1 MVNMVIMPYEL
12 NLSLQEYF
20 YYQDC
25 PMKFRIHRILNP
37 IPYQSAFQSQEY
49 SIEHY
54 RLRGY
59 PDHIIEG
66 IELHI
71 FFKNFYEQYYLSITN
86 NRVPIFKKNKTKKRM
101 FWLKQRERYQ
111 QLQDKDLWLPYERE
125 LKLMTEK
132 QRGKI
137 DCIKFCANG
146 EGLRVIDYKPQP
158 NDTDEETVLFY
169 SNLLFEYDL
178 ENDLDIPEITEVGCY
193 YYNLGEY
200 TIKRITKEQLQQI
213 SEKVST
219 VLEEISKENFSLDK
233 SACDKCSYPNV
244 CKIEQMRM

>member
-1 MVNMVIMPYEL
+1 MVVLPYEL

-20 YYQDC
+20 YYQEC

-49 SIEHY
+49 SIEQY

-66 IELHI
+66 IELHA
-71 FFKNFYEQYYLSITN
+71 FFKNFYERYYHSIVN
-86 NRVPIFKKNKTKKRM
+86 NKIPIFKKNKTKKRM

-111 QLQDKDLWLPYERE
+111 LLPDKDLWLPYDRE

-137 DCIKFCANG
+137 DCIEFCLNG
-146 EGLRVIDYKPQP
+146 DGLRVIDYKPQP
-158 NDTDEETVLFY
+158 SETDEETVLFY
-169 SNLLFEYDL
+169 SNLLIEYDL

-200 TIKRITKEQLQQI
+200 VIKKITNEQLLQI
-213 SEKVST
+213 SEKVSS
-219 VLEEISKENFSLDK
+219 VLEEINKENFSLDK
-233 SACDKCSYPNV
+233 STCDKCSYPYI
-244 CKIEQMRM
+244 CEIERMRL